1 MGVKC
6 DCFPR
11 IAAGLGGGLA
21 RHGEACGALTGG
33 VLAIGLIYG
42 ADGPETSEAKDAL
55 YAKAGQFVRRFAEAN
70 GALRCR
76 DLLGV
81 DLNSDAGQGEFDARN
96 LGDLRCVPS
105 VRNATQALL
114 ELLDEWGDAA
124 G

>member
-1 MGVKC
+1 VEC
-6 DCFPR
+6 DCIPR

-33 VLAIGLIYG
+33 VLAIGLVYG
-42 ADGPETSEAKDAL
+42 VDGPATSEAKDAL
-55 YAKAGQFVRRFAEAN
+55 YAKTGQFVARFAEAN

-81 DLNSDAGQGEFDARN
+81 DLNSDAGRAEFDARN
-96 LGDLRCVPS
+96 LGDQRCVPA

-114 ELLDEWGDAA
+114 ELLGEWGSAA